1 MIGVVQ
7 RNKVVGTTNTYLR
20 QSVAGVLLALLA
32 ALFVMSEG
40 AHARKQV
47 FNDSDRS
54 WSRSEIAVSIETSH
68 RQEAEQ
74 IDSCEAQSFE
84 HMSSDM
90 TKTWSLASDYLYNW
104 FFGTNDIYID

>member
-7 RNKVVGTTNTYLR
+7 RNKVFGITNTYLS
-20 QSVAGVLLALLA
+20 QSAAGVLLALVA

-47 FNDSDRS
+47 SKDSHVS
-54 WSRSEIAVSIETSH
+54 WSRSEIPVSIKTSR

-74 IDSCEAQSFE
+74 IDSSETQAFE
-84 HMSSDM
+84 HMSSDKR
-90 TKTWSLASDYLYNW
+90 KTWSLACDYWCNW
-104 FFGTNDIYID
+104 FFGSNDIYID

>member
-1 MIGVVQ
+1 MIGVAQ
-7 RNKVVGTTNTYLR
+7 RNKVFGITNTYLR

-32 ALFVMSEG
+32 TLFVMFDG

-47 FNDSDRS
+47 SKDSDVS
-54 WSRSEIAVSIETSH
+54 WSRSEITMSIKTPR

-74 IDSCEAQSFE
+74 IDSSETQAFE

-90 TKTWSLASDYLYNW
+90 TKTGSLASDYLYNW
-104 FFGTNDIYID
+104 FFGSNDIYID